1 MSKKMILKK
10 LMALCDIIIILLGYS
25 ERCYMGGQFT
35 TSIIL
40 LVLNIMIAVLY
51 TCIWTLERKSF
62 IKLWMYAAFY
72 SVSSHILYF
81 IIIFIGSNYIGNL
94 LMILKCCFL
103 IISSVYFIYGIFK
116 LMNKNL
122 KPNISIINTIII
134 ASGIIMIIFRYTPRN
149 FLQLYMNFV
158 GIAIIVTSIVYSKT
172 TIHKS
177 LYKTYTKLSLM
188 IFGIIVLLF
197 NYAHSNYFS
206 LISFCNT
213 YTALQSVVYLNFLF
227 LYFQNVKEELIE
239 IKNKLQRNE
248 NKLRD
253 IIENQKDVIF
263 ELDEYGK
270 FTFVSDASR
279 TILGYNSDELIGKNI
294 KDIFQID
301 IETGIVRNED
311 NYIKMEV
318 VFERQDK
325 KSISL
330 DITWKNIKGNLN
342 KFKGAV
348 GSIRDITDHKL
359 LDEYIKT
366 DRVKTENFT
375 NLSHDLRTPLNVINS
390 TLQVVDIYK
399 KENIKDKG
407 EKLDNYLDVIKKNVY
422 RLIKLV
428 NNIIDISKL
437 DSGFYKLNCTYGN
450 MVEVVE
456 DTCMLAVDY
465 AESKEINLQFD
476 TTEEEMYSDFDEDK
490 IERVVLNL
498 LSNALRFTPRGGYIM
513 VNMNR
518 ENENITIS
526 IKDSGIGIEQE
537 KIELIFDKFT
547 QLNKSNLRGTAGSG
561 LGLSIVKSLIELH
574 GGTIEVYSEINKGS
588 NFIIRLPIT
597 NHNSGEKSA
606 LLTRSKENIKIE
618 LGDI

>member
-1 MSKKMILKK
+1 M
-10 LMALCDIIIILLGYS
+10 DG
-25 ERCYMGGQFT
+25 EFT
-35 TSIIL
+35 TSAIL

-51 TCIWTLERKSF
+51 TCIWNLERKSF
-62 IKLWMYAAFY
+62 IKLWVHAAFY

-81 IIIFIGSNYIGNL
+81 IIIFIDLPHIRNI

-103 IISSVYFIYGIFK
+103 ILSSIYFIYGIFE
-116 LMNKNL
+116 LMNRKL
-122 KPNISIINTIII
+122 KLNIRIINIIII
-134 ASGIIMIIFRYTPRN
+134 ASGIIMKIFRYTPRN

-172 TIHKS
+172 MIHKS
-177 LYKTYTKLSLM
+177 LYKTYTKVSLM
-188 IFGIIVLLF
+188 VFGIIVLFF
-197 NYAHSNYFS
+197 NYGHSNYFS

-213 YTALQSVVYLNFLF
+213 YTALQSVVYLSFLF
-227 LYFQNVKEELIE
+227 LYFQNVKDELIE
-239 IKNKLQRNE
+239 IKNRLQRNE

-270 FTFVSDASR
+270 FTFVSDAAR
-279 TILGYNSDELIGKNI
+279 TILGYSGNELIGKNI
-294 KDIFQID
+294 KDIFKVD
-301 IETGIVRNED
+301 VETGIVRNEES
-311 NYIKMEV
+311 YMKMEV
-318 VFERQDK
+318 IFERQDK
-325 KSISL
+325 KNISL

-366 DRVKTENFT
+366 DKIKTENFT

-390 TLQVVDIYK
+390 TLQVVDLYK
-399 KENIKDKG
+399 KENIKDQG
-407 EKLDNYLDVIKKNVY
+407 EKLDNYLDVMKKNVY

-465 AESKEINLQFD
+465 AKSKEITLQFD

-513 VNMNR
+513 VNMNM
-518 ENENITIS
+518 ESENIIIS
-526 IKDSGIGIEQE
+526 IKDSGIGIEKE
-537 KIELIFDKFT
+537 KIDLIFDKFT

-574 GGTIEVYSEINKGS
+574 GGIIEVHSEINKGS

-597 NHNSGEKSA
+597 NHNNGEKSA
-606 LLTRSKENIKIE
+606 LLARSKENIKIE